1 VCLAWPCCLAGSGGL
16 LHGREV
22 QSCQLCVRA
31 ERRAV
36 HGVSPVRRRISHLEV
51 RKHASSGMRAASG
64 GKVSRDAGP
73 VKGGSTHIAF
83 VDDPTG
89 YKWELI
95 QRSGNIPEPI
105 AQARPIHQGYGAR
118 APVCPSRACPSGQRA
133 PPISRLLTALF
144 AELLLRPV
152 HPMATH
158 AGWRQQGCQAG
169 SPPYRFTL
177 SMAALCQVGGHQFN
191 SHMAGTLDTR
201 GYAPLDTH
209 RGQQC
214 SPCAQPVDVARPECA
229 PRCGP
234 SITGAFHIIPPAGP
248 RAGGR

>member
-22 QSCQLCVRA
+22 QNCQLCVRA

-36 HGVSPVRRRISHLEV
+36 HGVSPVRRRISHLEAC
-51 RKHASSGMRAASG
+51 KHASSGMRMAAG

-105 AQARPIHQGYGAR
+105 AQARPIHQGCGAR
-118 APVCPSRACPSGQRA
+118 APVCPSRTCPSGQRA
-133 PPISRLLTALF
+133 PLSAACSWHYLPTCCCALCTLWQGMPVGGSRAAKQAARLTA
-144 AELLLRPV
+144 
-152 HPMATH
+152 
-158 AGWRQQGCQAG
+158 
-169 SPPYRFTL
+169 SP
-177 SMAALCQVGGHQFN
+177 
-191 SHMAGTLDTR
+191 
-201 GYAPLDTH
+201 
-209 RGQQC
+209 
-214 SPCAQPVDVARPECA
+214 
-229 PRCGP
+229 
-234 SITGAFHIIPPAGP
+234 
-248 RAGGR
+248 